1 MTRPLRLKATR
12 GLDMVAGRTMEVTV
26 NRISPVVMELQVQV
40 PADSVKSSVDKE
52 YLSLGKKAHIKGF
65 RPGKA
70 PRDVLTRLFAREV
83 ADKVVN
89 QIVNDTLPRVLTE
102 KNLTPVNQPSVEPT
116 ENFDPKKAF
125 SYKARFEVQPEIEN
139 VKYEGFELFKPK
151 VEVPDDAID
160 KELEALR
167 QRNAA
172 LKAPEPARA
181 ARKGDVVTIDFTL
194 SVEGKEIKDGGGQGV
209 QLELGSGQALPE
221 IDAALDGKSLS
232 DELKVEHTF
241 AADHPRDD
249 FRAKKGEFAIKVA
262 DIKERVPP
270 ALDDEFAK
278 DIGFDTLIA
287 LRADVHTKLE
297 KAFKDR
303 AETAVA
309 EQIVQKLNDQN
320 PCDVPPSLVDQ
331 QCRIMEQEVVM
342 QARRAGQRFTKEQAQ
357 TLHDAIY
364 ADAERK
370 VRAGL
375 LMAAI
380 AKKNEFKVTDDDLE
394 KGMQELAAETGKN
407 VAKLRVE
414 YREKS
419 KRDILIGMIL
429 EDKILDFIES
439 KSQIKEGD
447 PPAPAAASEAKAD
460 EKAEEKTEEK
470 KEG

>member
-1 MTRPLRLKATR
+1 
-12 GLDMVAGRTMEVTV
+12 MEVTV

-40 PADSVKSSVDKE
+40 PADSVKSSVDKA
-52 YLSLGKKAHIKGF
+52 YLNLGKKAHVKGF

-70 PRDVLTRLFAREV
+70 PRDVLTRLFGAQV
-83 ADKVVN
+83 ANDVAN
-89 QIVNDTLPRVLTE
+89 QLVNDTLPRVLTE
-102 KNLTPVNQPSVEPT
+102 KNLTPVNQPAVETT
-116 ENFDPKKAF
+116 EAFDPKKSF
-125 SYKARFEVQPEIEN
+125 SYKARFEVQPDIAD
-139 VKYEGFELFKPK
+139 VKYEGFELFRPK
-151 VEVPDDAID
+151 VEVPDDSVD
-160 KELEALR
+160 KELEGLR
-167 QRNAA
+167 QRSAA
-172 LKAPEPARA
+172 LKAPEPARPA
-181 ARKGDVVTIDFTL
+181 KKSDVVTIDFTL
-194 SVEGKEIKDGGGQGV
+194 SIDGKEIKDGGGQGV

-221 IDAALDGKSLS
+221 IDTALDGKSVN

-249 FRAKKGEFAIKVA
+249 FRGKKAEFAIKVA
-262 DIKERVPP
+262 DLKERVPP

-309 EQIVQKLNDQN
+309 EQIVQKLNELN
-320 PCDVPPSLVDQ
+320 PCDVPPSLVEQ

-342 QARRAGQRFTKEQAQ
+342 QARRAGQRFSKEQAQ
-357 TLHDAIY
+357 TLHNAIH
-364 ADAERK
+364 ADAEKK

-380 AKKNEFKVTDDDLE
+380 AKKNEFKITDDDLE

-439 KSQIKEGD
+439 KSKISEGE
-447 PPAPAAASEAKAD
+447 PPKVEAASE
-460 EKAEEKTEEK
+460 EKSEEKTEEK